1 MLILWPE
8 GFLQAEKYSEIS
20 IIIFNFMIN
29 FSMTQLF
36 KPDYTRKKHLT
47 KPKFSVI
54 TEVHS
59 IHYLNFVFYF

>member
-29 FSMTQLF
+29 FRMTQFF
-36 KPDYTRKKHLT
+36 KPDYTREKKHIT
-47 KPKFSVI
+47 KAKFSVI
-54 TEVHS
+54 TEMHS
-59 IHYLNFVFYF
+59 FNI